1 MKSGVL
7 IVDDLYFIRILIR
20 ETLEKENIPVIG
32 EAENGLQAL
41 ELYEKVKPDIVL
53 LDITMPVMDGLTAL
67 KALKSKYPEAKV
79 VMCSALGQE
88 KYIIKA
94 IQFGA
99 SDFVVKPFKPERL
112 INAIKK
118 ASEVY

>member
-7 IVDDLYFIRILIR
+7 IVDDLYFLRILIR
-20 ETLEKENIPVIG
+20 EILEKENIPVIG

-41 ELYEKVKPDIVL
+41 ELYEEVKPDIVL

-79 VMCSALGQE
+79 IMCSALGQE
-88 KYIIKA
+88 KYIIRA